1 MPFLEAGQRE
11 ENNAMQM
18 LVRPID
24 SERDLCWVEEF
35 NILAGELEEGI
46 QGGEEV
52 ERCSPCLGPGTIR
65 KLIDPRL
72 PSQREVDE
80 HNLTHLPYRNWC
92 PICVRAKGKD
102 LDHRVAVDREREGS
116 LSIVLIIVFLGMSLV
131 IS

>member
-1 MPFLEAGQRE
+1 
-11 ENNAMQM
+11 MQM

-52 ERCSPCLGPGTIR
+52 ERCSPCLGPGNIR

-80 HNLTHLPYRNWC
+80 HNLTHLPYRSWC
-92 PICVRAKGKD
+92 PICIQAKGKEM
-102 LDHRVAVDREREGS
+102 DHRRDDGKDRRFPEYSWDFCFPGDEMGYKWT
-116 LSIVLIIVFLGMSLV
+116 VLVGR
-131 IS
+131 